1 MFYQQVFS
9 CFPNFLRQ
17 LISRKSYNALER
29 EIHTNNVLNSYVT
42 PIQMIALGV
51 GGIIGE

>member
-1 MFYQQVFS
+1 MFYQRVFS
-9 CFPNFLRQ
+9 CFRNFFQQ
-17 LISRKSYNALER
+17 LISRKSYNDLET